1 MYKIHLIY
9 KDPWM
14 ECDTHFLFVR
24 QIALLEKS
32 QMVRSM
38 LINDDI
44 EKQVE
49 KYIGCVLHV
58 PRSIVNFVMR
68 EKALH
73 ALLLGLHLS
82 CMWSCPNLELGS
94 SISVWFSRLSH
105 AKSWTC
111 KHAHNTPIH
120 IFPNHSHNTHTWR
133 FSNYINNHSLPL
145 FPCSFSH
152 RRSNIMSPAS
162 KRCVSLSFFSLS
174 PPFLLIRMYYCKI
187 RPVDDWCW
195 WSWLLHLSFPSY
207 DAHFYSQQWW
217 HATSS
222 SHLCYWWMSSK
233 QDMAT
238 TTTTIIFITTI
249 FTIHIILFFKQQQ
262 QQQQQYTI
270 CTATCHDPFTSTV
283 YTSMDYTFTTKW
295 HSSDQ
300 SSRSSSGKEK

>member
-38 LINDDI
+38 LKNDDI

-162 KRCVSLSFFSLS
+162 KRCVSLSFFSLFTTIS
-174 PPFLLIRMYYCKI
+174 PHSHVLLQNKTSGWLMLTIMIIASFFSFIWCAFLFTAMMTCHIFLL
-187 RPVDDWCW
+187 
-195 WSWLLHLSFPSY
+195 SLLLMNVFQTRHGNHHYHHHLHHNNLHHP
-207 DAHFYSQQWW
+207 H
-217 HATSS
+217 
-222 SHLCYWWMSSK
+222 HL
-233 QDMAT
+233 
-238 TTTTIIFITTI
+238 
-249 FTIHIILFFKQQQ
+249 IL
-262 QQQQQYTI
+262 
-270 CTATCHDPFTSTV
+270 
-283 YTSMDYTFTTKW
+283 
-295 HSSDQ
+295 
-300 SSRSSSGKEK
+300 